1 MSMSGWCSDVC
12 SSDLAR
18 FGQCEQFLVHRRKPD
33 GDRKLRAKRMDLIE
47 IELQHRLGL
56 PPEREPK
63 RVGSDIGVAVAVAA
77 DPVSKR
83 KKALWPV
90 FEELVPRRIEARHG
104 RQEAFPHEGNG
115 VFHLVGDEEPVGPER
130 PRLPEQRDLAA
141 DRSEEPTSEL
151 QSLMRN

>member
-1 MSMSGWCSDVC
+1 MRISDWSSDVC
-12 SSDLAR
+12 SSDL
-18 FGQCEQFLVHRRKPD
+18 
-33 GDRKLRAKRMDLIE
+33 
-47 IELQHRLGL
+47 
-56 PPEREPK
+56 

-141 DRSEEPTSEL
+141 EDRKSTRLNS
-151 QSLMRN
+151 SH

>member
-1 MSMSGWCSDVC
+1 MRISDWSSDVC

-90 FEELVPRRIEARHG
+90 FEELVPRRIEERHG

-115 VFHLVGDEEPVGPER
+115 VF
-130 PRLPEQRDLAA
+130 
-141 DRSEEPTSEL
+141 RSEEPTSEL
-151 QSLMRN
+151 PSLMRNSYAVFCL